1 MVLLS
6 NKLDSI
12 FKNSIT
18 TPILDTMIEK
28 DSDNPLI
35 NDLTKK
41 INTSLLS
48 IKQDITNL
56 ELQTEKLS
64 TPSTDEDDAELK
76 ESIEDLSKKIDVLEA
91 AITTMD
97 ASLSDRIDHLSDRV
111 TVLTEMI
118 YELIRQNSPG
128 DAK

>member
-1 MVLLS
+1 MVLLG

-28 DSDNPLI
+28 DSANPLV

-48 IKQDITNL
+48 IKKDLNEAEDTNL
-56 ELQTEKLS
+56 TESNKV
-64 TPSTDEDDAELK
+64 EAELLAIK
-76 ESIEDLSKKIDVLEA
+76 NSIEALSK
-91 AITTMD
+91 
-97 ASLSDRIDHLSDRV
+97 RV
-111 TVLTEMI
+111 TKLEEDLDYLDSIHYRDMSEVWHQI
-118 YELIRQNSPG
+118 NSLWLAINTNG
-128 DAK
+128 TH

>member
-18 TPILDTMIEK
+18 TPILDVMIEK
-28 DSDNPLI
+28 DSANPLV

-48 IKQDITNL
+48 IKKDINSV
-56 ELQTEKLS
+56 KS
-64 TPSTDEDDAELK
+64 SNN
-76 ESIEDLSKKIDVLEA
+76 ESNTVDLSEINTKLNKIESDMSQIDQKINYVSDQVDLC
-91 AITTMD
+91 I
-97 ASLSDRIDHLSDRV
+97 SLLQQMS
-111 TVLTEMI
+111 
-118 YELIRQNSPG
+118 NS
-128 DAK
+128 

>member
-28 DSDNPLI
+28 DSANPLI

-48 IKQDITNL
+48 IKKDINSV
-56 ELQTEKLS
+56 KS
-64 TPSTDEDDAELK
+64 SNDE
-76 ESIEDLSKKIDVLEA
+76 SNTVDLSEINTKLNKIESDMSQIDQKINYVSDQVGLC
-91 AITTMD
+91 I
-97 ASLSDRIDHLSDRV
+97 SLLQQMS
-111 TVLTEMI
+111 
-118 YELIRQNSPG
+118 NS
-128 DAK
+128 

>member
-1 MVLLS
+1 MVLLG

-28 DSDNPLI
+28 DSANPLV

-48 IKQDITNL
+48 IKKDLNEAEDTNL
-56 ELQTEKLS
+56 AESNKVE
-64 TPSTDEDDAELK
+64 AELLAIK
-76 ESIEDLSKKIDVLEA
+76 NSIEALSK
-91 AITTMD
+91 
-97 ASLSDRIDHLSDRV
+97 RV
-111 TVLTEMI
+111 TKLEEDLDYLDSVHYRDMSEVWHQI
-118 YELIRQNSPG
+118 NSLWLAINTNG
-128 DAK
+128 TH

>member
-18 TPILDTMIEK
+18 TPILDVMIEK

-48 IKQDITNL
+48 IKKDINSV
-56 ELQTEKLS
+56 KS
-64 TPSTDEDDAELK
+64 SNDEPNTV
-76 ESIEDLSKKIDVLEA
+76 DLSEINTKLNKIESDMGQIDQKINYVSSQVDLC
-91 AITTMD
+91 I
-97 ASLSDRIDHLSDRV
+97 SLLQQMS
-111 TVLTEMI
+111 
-118 YELIRQNSPG
+118 NS
-128 DAK
+128 